1 MNIQHRELDGRGE
14 FFILSE
20 QGERLAELIYFYE
33 TSNRINA
40 NHTFVSNRLRGQGI
54 ADKLYQALITFL
66 AENQLEL
73 HPTCSY
79 IERKWERDNQ
89 KRRIT

>member
-20 QGERLAELIYFYE
+20 QGERLAELTYVYE
-33 TSNRINA
+33 TNNRINA
-40 NHTFVSNRLRGQGI
+40 NHTFVSNQLRGQGI

-89 KRRIT
+89 KRRIM